1 MRLKQLIF
9 AASFLIGAAMP
20 VHAAKWQTVAR
31 QAGERIE
38 IDKTRIARVGDG
50 LTLAWSRLVLDQ
62 ALNLGDKPY
71 TIVEALNR
79 YDCVARRFLTVK
91 RVYLQAGTPIK
102 EESVSGRAI
111 YAEKGSVDDELL
123 TEVCKPR
130 TVGEMQ
136 QVAELARQAATRTTP
151 QSSATLPTL
160 PTLPAEQAPAKIMLA
175 DVRRLAD
182 DDQDHQEKSSRIRVV
197 SDSSAE
203 SQARINLPNKA
214 DLAAKAA
221 AEKAVLMPSD
231 GNVASAAA
239 PSVAAPTKE
248 ASPRR
253 SASSSGSNISSTLPV
268 LTSES
273 KGSKTTAT
281 PDRDKEGVP
290 VIATPAVTLPV
301 RPYYREISRGAPRRK
316 AIPKA
321 VVMPVVENPE
331 IHWSYAGEGGPA
343 NWGKLRSDYALCAT
357 GKRQSP
363 IDIRDGIQ
371 VDLETIAFDYKNTL
385 FRIVDNGHTVQV
397 FVGEGSSMTVMGRRY
412 ALQQIHFHRP
422 SEERVNGMAFDMVA
436 HLVHQDLDGHI
447 AVVAV
452 LLETGTEHPLIQK
465 LWNNMPLEV
474 GQELTPSTPINL
486 TALLPDPDHRAYWTY
501 MGSLTTPPCTEDVL
515 WLVLK
520 QPQQVSAEQ
529 VAIFARLYRNNARPI
544 QPVNNRLIKGSR

>member
-1 MRLKQLIF
+1 MRLKLLTF
-9 AASFLIGAAMP
+9 AAFLWAGAVMSAS
-20 VHAAKWQTVAR
+20 AAQWQTVAR
-31 QAGERIE
+31 QGGERIE

-50 LTLAWSRLVLDQ
+50 QTLAWSRLVLEQELKVD
-62 ALNLGDKPY
+62 GKPY

-79 YDCVARRFLTVK
+79 YDCAARRFSTVK
-91 RVYLQAGTPIK
+91 RVYLQDGAPVK
-102 EESVSGRAI
+102 EETVSAWRAMN
-111 YAEKGSVDDELL
+111 ADRGSVDEELL

-130 TVGEMQ
+130 TVGEMKR
-136 QVAELARQAATRTTP
+136 VAEFARQAAANAAQ
-151 QSSATLPTL
+151 QSSGA
-160 PTLPAEQAPAKIMLA
+160 LPAEQSPAKIMLA

-182 DDQDHQEKSSRIRVV
+182 DDQDQREKSSRIRTV
-197 SDSSAE
+197 SDSSPE
-203 SQARINLPNKA
+203 SQARISLPSKA
-214 DLAAKAA
+214 DLANKAA
-221 AEKAVLMPSD
+221 AEKAALMPSD
-231 GNVASAAA
+231 NKGTGGTASPSAAA
-239 PSVAAPTKE
+239 PAAE
-248 ASPRR
+248 ASPSPNRAPSSPGSNAPGTLR
-253 SASSSGSNISSTLPV
+253 APSSGSKATASSDHAP
-268 LTSES
+268 
-273 KGSKTTAT
+273 AMDI
-281 PDRDKEGVP
+281 P
-290 VIATPAVTLPV
+290 PAVTMPV

-321 VVMPVVENPE
+321 ALPPVVENPA
-331 IHWSYAGEGGPA
+331 IHWSYTGEGGPA
-343 NWGKLRSDYALCAT
+343 NWGKLRPDNALCAT

-371 VDLETIAFDYKNTL
+371 VDLEPIAFDYKNTL

-397 FVGEGSSMTVMGRRY
+397 FVGEGSSITVMGRRY
-412 ALQQIHFHRP
+412 ALQQVHFHRP

-452 LLETGTEHPLIQK
+452 LLENGKEHPLIQQ

-474 GQELTPSTPINL
+474 GQELTPSAPINL
-486 TALLPDPDHRAYWTY
+486 TALLPDADHRAYWTY

-520 QPQQVSAEQ
+520 QPQQISADQ